1 MDRVEKEQFVIGSIS
16 LLWGKDSAAIHKQ
29 SKSKKRLLHHAEVVP
44 MNPVLSPLDGDPFS
58 LAAILM
64 RREETSPASS
74 DW

>member
-44 MNPVLSPLDGDPFS
+44 FVSPILSPLDGDPFS

-64 RREETSPASS
+64 RREETSPAS
-74 DW
+74 